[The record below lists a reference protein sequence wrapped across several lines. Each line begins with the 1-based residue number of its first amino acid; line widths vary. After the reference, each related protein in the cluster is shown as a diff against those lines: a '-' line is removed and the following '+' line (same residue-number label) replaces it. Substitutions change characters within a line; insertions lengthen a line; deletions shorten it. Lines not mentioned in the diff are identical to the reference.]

1 MINKENVFQASL
13 IRTIKNML
21 PGCIVLKLDPNY
33 MQGIPDLLILHGLAW
48 AALECKKSENAPH
61 QPNQDFYVNKMNR
74 MSFAAFIYPENTQQV
89 LQDMIA
95 HINRINT
102 MTFTQSDLEDWRNSQ
117 SDLSLLMNSNR
128 YEQINQA

>member
-61 QPNQDFYVNKMNR
+61 QPNQDFYVDKMNR
-74 MSFAAFIYPENTQQV
+74 MSFAAFIYPENT
-89 LQDMIA
+89 
-95 HINRINT
+95 
-102 MTFTQSDLEDWRNSQ
+102 
-117 SDLSLLMNSNR
+117 
-128 YEQINQA
+128 

>member
-61 QPNQDFYVNKMNR
+61 QPNQDFYVDKMNR

-95 HINRINT
+95 HINHINN

>member
-61 QPNQDFYVNKMNR
+61 QPNQDFYVDKMNR

-95 HINRINT
+95 HINHINT

>member
-61 QPNQDFYVNKMNR
+61 QPNQDFYVDKMNR

-95 HINRINT
+95 HINHINT

-117 SDLSLLMNSNR
+117 SDLNLLMNSNR

>member
-95 HINRINT
+95 HINHINT

-128 YEQINQA
+128 YEQTNQA

>member
-61 QPNQDFYVNKMNR
+61 QPNQDFYVDKMNR

-95 HINRINT
+95 HINHINT
-102 MTFTQSDLEDWRNSQ
+102 MIFTQSDLEDWRKSQ
-117 SDLSLLMNSNR
+117 SDLSLLINSNR

>member
-74 MSFAAFIYPENTQQV
+74 MSFAAFIYPENIQQV

-117 SDLSLLMNSNR
+117 SDLNLLMNSNR

>member
-21 PGCIVLKLDPNY
+21 PGCIILKLDPNY

-61 QPNQDFYVNKMNR
+61 QPNQDFYVDKMNR

-95 HINRINT
+95 HINHINT

>member
-89 LQDMIA
+89 LQDMVA

>member
-48 AALECKKSENAPH
+48 VALECKKSENAPH
-61 QPNQDFYVNKMNR
+61 QPNQDFYVDKMNR

-95 HINRINT
+95 HINHINN